1 VNPSWLGS
9 IRWTALRRV
18 GVIPLILGVGIL
30 GAVTG
35 CRGTS
40 DSSTWEA
47 LLEARRLASDARV
60 QFNKAADAANRSVMA
75 DTDAASVSFAREARE
90 TTTRVEADAARLHP
104 ILQTLGYPEEAR
116 ALESFDAAF
125 KSYLELDAKVLAL
138 AVENTNL
145 KAQGLSFGPLRES
158 ADRLREALQK
168 LTERVAG
175 GGTRRCQAEALQAR
189 ALLAVR
195 EIQVLQAPHIAEPDD
210 AAMARLES
218 QMTVLD
224 AAAHEA
230 ATGLMGLV
238 GPSGREIG
246 TAAVAELDRFKAL
259 SAELVALS
267 RRNTNVRSLSMS
279 LRDKPP
285 LARACDDA
293 LGGLQDLLAK
303 RGLNATR

>member
-1 VNPSWLGS
+1 MA
-9 IRWTALRRV
+9 RRRV
-18 GVIPLILGVGIL
+18 RVIRLVLGVGIL
-30 GAVTG
+30 GAGAG

-40 DSSTWEA
+40 DSSTGEA

-75 DTDAASVSFAREARE
+75 DTDGASVSFAREARE

-116 ALESFDAAF
+116 ALEIFDAAF

-158 ADRLREALQK
+158 ADRLRDALQR
-168 LTERVAG
+168 LTGRVAG
-175 GGTRRCQAEALQAR
+175 GGSRRCQAEALQAR

-210 AAMARLES
+210 AAMARLEA
-218 QMTVLD
+218 QMTALD
-224 AAAHEA
+224 ATAHEA
-230 ATGLMGLV
+230 ATGLAHLV
-238 GPSGREIG
+238 GAGGGELG
-246 TAAVAELDRFKAL
+246 AAAIAELDRFKTL
-259 SAELVALS
+259 SGELVALS

-279 LRDKPP
+279 LREKPP

-293 LGGLQDLLAK
+293 LGKLQDLLAK